1 MRRSVASAAAT
12 LSARGAEAL
21 RGVGSWAPRQLGNHG
36 SALCRS
42 EKSPISRHLRRG
54 FASAAAEDP
63 TPDTDT
69 DGRMRFASGLSNDE
83 TLSVAV
89 AEAVAEVKATL
100 GHDTVPSFVQLV
112 VSADYPDPTP
122 AAAFVAECF
131 TRGAGEGAAPP
142 PAIFGGVVTGCI
154 GGRGQTM
161 DGPSVAIV
169 AASMPNVEVI
179 PFTADDASLPKQVS
193 PEQWARLMTSGDDSS
208 SEVGASSTSTSG
220 EGMVGGQGESVGVL
234 ALCRPDFIEID
245 DFTRRVHGVMPGSVV
260 VGGAVKPGGALFAGD
275 GALNENAAVS
285 GIFIRGK
292 FRMTAH
298 SLHSCRPVGNA
309 MTLTRA
315 VDGHVLDLDGR
326 SAGDVLSRMLQE
338 LPDHVS
344 GLPVMLGV
352 GEAPKGVGGGGGGGD
367 SDEGGSVKREGPRP
381 SRDVKGRVV
390 DSDGSASGDV
400 SGSVSGDVSGDV
412 SGLDNTKSSSATA
425 RAKAASKI
433 VADAQGGEYKRA
445 ELDAVKNA
453 VDGYA
458 SGGAGFVYRDIV
470 MADRE
475 TGGIFIG
482 RHSLENGAPVR
493 LHVRDNEWGRARSK
507 ELMRLVDDERKNG
520 GGDSGAGKKK
530 KDTGDGVELNPNPKP
545 LRGAV
550 MYTCVSGNRLHAAN
564 FRERVPGVELGG
576 GYTSGELGPSAKGRQ
591 SHMHSHTSVLG
602 LFWDS

>member
-36 SALCRS
+36 SALYRS

-193 PEQWARLMTSGDDSS
+193 PEQWARLMASGDDSS

-220 EGMVGGQGESVGVL
+220 EGMGGGQGESVGVL

-390 DSDGSASGDV
+390 DSDGSAPGPSPV
-400 SGSVSGDVSGDV
+400 TSPVMSPVTSPGSIIRKVPPRRRGPRRLVRSWRTRRV
-412 SGLDNTKSSSATA
+412 
-425 RAKAASKI
+425 AST
-433 VADAQGGEYKRA
+433 
-445 ELDAVKNA
+445 
-453 VDGYA
+453 
-458 SGGAGFVYRDIV
+458 S
-470 MADRE
+470 
-475 TGGIFIG
+475 
-482 RHSLENGAPVR
+482 
-493 LHVRDNEWGRARSK
+493 ARSW
-507 ELMRLVDDERKNG
+507 
-520 GGDSGAGKKK
+520 
-530 KDTGDGVELNPNPKP
+530 TP
-545 LRGAV
+545 LRTRWTG
-550 MYTCVSGNRLHAAN
+550 TPAAA
-564 FRERVPGVELGG
+564 PGSCIA
-576 GYTSGELGPSAKGRQ
+576 TS
-591 SHMHSHTSVLG
+591 
-602 LFWDS
+602 

>member
-1 MRRSVASAAAT
+1 M
-12 LSARGAEAL
+12 
-21 RGVGSWAPRQLGNHG
+21 P
-36 SALCRS
+36 
-42 EKSPISRHLRRG
+42 
-54 FASAAAEDP
+54 
-63 TPDTDT
+63 DT

-100 GHDTVPSFVQLV
+100 GHDTVPSWVQLV

-131 TRGAGEGAAPP
+131 TRGGGGEGAAPP

-193 PEQWARLMTSGDDSS
+193 PEQWARLMASGDDSDS
-208 SEVGASSTSTSG
+208 IEVGASSTSTSG
-220 EGMVGGQGESVGVL
+220 DGEGMGGGQGESVGVL
-234 ALCRPDFIEID
+234 ALCRPEFIEID

-326 SAGDVLSRMLQE
+326 SAGDVLSHMLQE

-352 GEAPKGVGGGGGGGD
+352 GEAPKGVGVAGGD
-367 SDEGGSVKREGPRP
+367 SDEGGLVKREGPRP

-400 SGSVSGDVSGDV
+400 SGDVSGAVGPLLRPALCCADPDYTQCKHALKYIRDAIPELSIVCIVASRCNQV
-412 SGLDNTKSSSATA
+412 S
-425 RAKAASKI
+425 AASVI
-433 VADAQGGEYKRA
+433 A
-445 ELDAVKNA
+445 LC
-453 VDGYA
+453 
-458 SGGAGFVYRDIV
+458 I
-470 MADRE
+470 
-475 TGGIFIG
+475 
-482 RHSLENGAPVR
+482 
-493 LHVRDNEWGRARSK
+493 
-507 ELMRLVDDERKNG
+507 
-520 GGDSGAGKKK
+520 
-530 KDTGDGVELNPNPKP
+530 
-545 LRGAV
+545 
-550 MYTCVSGNRLHAAN
+550 
-564 FRERVPGVELGG
+564 
-576 GYTSGELGPSAKGRQ
+576 
-591 SHMHSHTSVLG
+591 
-602 LFWDS
+602 

>member
-1 MRRSVASAAAT
+1 
-12 LSARGAEAL
+12 
-21 RGVGSWAPRQLGNHG
+21 
-36 SALCRS
+36 
-42 EKSPISRHLRRG
+42 
-54 FASAAAEDP
+54 
-63 TPDTDT
+63 
-69 DGRMRFASGLSNDE
+69 
-83 TLSVAV
+83 
-89 AEAVAEVKATL
+89 
-100 GHDTVPSFVQLV
+100 
-112 VSADYPDPTP
+112 
-122 AAAFVAECF
+122 
-131 TRGAGEGAAPP
+131 
-142 PAIFGGVVTGCI
+142 
-154 GGRGQTM
+154 
-161 DGPSVAIV
+161 
-169 AASMPNVEVI
+169 
-179 PFTADDASLPKQVS
+179 
-193 PEQWARLMTSGDDSS
+193 
-208 SEVGASSTSTSG
+208 
-220 EGMVGGQGESVGVL
+220 
-234 ALCRPDFIEID
+234 
-245 DFTRRVHGVMPGSVV
+245 MPGSVV

-507 ELMRLVDDERKNG
+507 ELMRLVDDERKNR
-520 GGDSGAGKKK
+520 GGDSGARKKK